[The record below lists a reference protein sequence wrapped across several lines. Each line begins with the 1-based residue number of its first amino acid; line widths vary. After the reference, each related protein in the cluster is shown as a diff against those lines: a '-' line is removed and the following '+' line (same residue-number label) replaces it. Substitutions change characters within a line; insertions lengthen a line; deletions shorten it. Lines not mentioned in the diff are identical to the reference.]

1 MTSLASLSP
10 GARARLVTVGGERSF
25 RRRLLELGLLPGT
38 NVRVVRRVDVGHLIE
53 VEVGGGFLSLRQ
65 AEAAQQ
71 EEAVPAKPL
80 TFYEKMQLQA
90 AKTEKSLD
98 DYRQMTDMA
107 MSKGIYAGEA
117 EMARVKAARAAEGE
131 SKE

>member
-1 MTSLASLSP
+1 MVCAGLRLSV
-10 GARARLVTVGGERSF
+10 LVSKYWY
-25 RRRLLELGLLPGT
+25 
-38 NVRVVRRVDVGHLIE
+38 NVVQR
-53 VEVGGGFLSLRQ
+53 
-65 AEAAQQ
+65 
-71 EEAVPAKPL
+71 
-80 TFYEKMQLQA
+80 EKMQLQA

-98 DYRQMTDMA
+98 DYRQLTDMA